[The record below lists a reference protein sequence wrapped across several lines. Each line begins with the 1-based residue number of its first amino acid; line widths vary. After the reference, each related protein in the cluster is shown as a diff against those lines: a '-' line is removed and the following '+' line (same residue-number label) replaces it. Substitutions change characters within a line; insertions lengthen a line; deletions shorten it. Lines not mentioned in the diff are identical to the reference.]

1 MMKDGRHF
9 PYQHHD
15 LNVHYYD
22 FNLSL
27 KGSFY
32 PIFKVNSQTFKKSKH
47 LFIDNMLFYL
57 EIW

>member
-1 MMKDGRHF
+1 MEGIF
-9 PYQHHD
+9 PKISTMTSMFTIMT
-15 LNVHYYD
+15 
-22 FNLSL
+22 FNLTL